1 MPDLPVHVA
10 ALDRRRV
17 LVLALAGGATLIGG
31 ALLARMARATPETAK
46 KLLESLAKG
55 TPQEGKVSLKAPE
68 IAENGNT
75 VPITISVDSKMEGG
89 DRVKALHIVADGN
102 PQPGVASFEFGPA
115 SGKVDIQV
123 RLRLAETQK
132 VICVAEMADG
142 SLWQTAREIKVT
154 IGGCGG

>member
-1 MPDLPVHVA
+1 MSRSRVPA
-10 ALDRRRV
+10 AAVDRRRV
-17 LVLALAGGATLIGG
+17 LVLALAGGATLFGG
-31 ALLARMARATPETAK
+31 ALLSRMARATPETAK
-46 KLLESLAKG
+46 KLLETLAKG
-55 TPQEGKVSLKAPE
+55 APKDGKINLKAPE

-75 VPITISVDSKMEGG
+75 VPITISVDSKMEGQ
-89 DRVKALHIVADGN
+89 DFVKAVHVVADGN
-102 PQPGVASFEFGPA
+102 PLPGVASFEFGPA

-142 SLWQTAREIKVT
+142 SLWQVAREIKVT

>member
-1 MPDLPVHVA
+1 MADLPVHVA
-10 ALDRRRV
+10 ALDRRRI
-17 LVLALAGGATLIGG
+17 LVLALSGGATLLGG
-31 ALLARMARATPETAK
+31 ALLARMARATPDSAK

-55 TPQEGKVSLKAPE
+55 APKEGKINLKAPE

-89 DRVKALHIVADGN
+89 DRVKALHVVADGN
-102 PQPGVASFEFGPA
+102 PLPGVASFEFGPA
-115 SGKVDIQV
+115 SGKVDIQI

>member
-1 MPDLPVHVA
+1 MPRTRIRTA
-10 ALDRRRV
+10 AIGRRQV
-17 LVLALAGGATLIGG
+17 LLLALAGGATLIGG
-31 ALLARMARATPETAK
+31 ALLSRMARATPETAK

-55 TPQEGKVSLKAPE
+55 APKDGKVNLKAPE

-75 VPITISVDSKMEGG
+75 VPITITVDSKMEGN
-89 DRVKALHIVADGN
+89 DFVKALHVVADGN

-115 SGKVDIQV
+115 SGKVDVQV

-132 VICVAEMADG
+132 IICVAEMSDG
-142 SLWQTAREIKVT
+142 SLWQTAREVKVT